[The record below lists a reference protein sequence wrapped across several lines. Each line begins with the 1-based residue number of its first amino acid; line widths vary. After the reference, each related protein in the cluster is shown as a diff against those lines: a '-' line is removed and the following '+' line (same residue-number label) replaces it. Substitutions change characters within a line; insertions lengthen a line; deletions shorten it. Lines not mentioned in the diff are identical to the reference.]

1 MAQRGAAVLPVDGVM
16 ADHPCQAPF
25 VPDARLEP
33 VVLRELLEGAPY
45 EVLAI
50 LHCAAGVHPGQPRP
64 QVLPVAIGQVGQL
77 LGVSLLQQP

>member
-1 MAQRGAAVLPVDGVM
+1 LD
-16 ADHPCQAPF
+16 
-25 VPDARLEP
+25 P

-64 QVLPVAIGQVGQL
+64 QVLSVAVGQVGQL
-77 LGVSLLQQP
+77 LGGPCSGRVRTRTPHPLRGAA